1 MFPPW
6 FLPAIQVAYQFSEL
20 HFYWYFFFSGFYIW
34 TLLLYSFKTQ
44 LFSLFQTFL
53 FVTESIDG
61 GNCWIKLN
69 LQFFVFVVIWH
80 YLKYVLSELLSWHN
94 WSVCWLLI
102 WYYFRL
108 KLKKDYVVSCV
119 IFSHFNDVHVLW
131 QLIINFQIN
140 SLLCLNLLEHVK
152 EMLFGACSLRL

>member
-20 HFYWYFFFSGFYIW
+20 DFYWYFFFSGFYIW

-69 LQFFVFVVIWH
+69 LRFFVFVVIWH
-80 YLKYVLSELLSWHN
+80 YLKYVLSELLS
-94 WSVCWLLI
+94 
-102 WYYFRL
+102 
-108 KLKKDYVVSCV
+108 
-119 IFSHFNDVHVLW
+119 
-131 QLIINFQIN
+131 
-140 SLLCLNLLEHVK
+140 
-152 EMLFGACSLRL
+152 